1 MFKTTESIL
10 PYNWWNINRLYEK
23 TQEQEDHQLL
33 LPSPQHFF
41 QLCPDGVPGPDPP
54 PGLVATHEQAGPLA
68 PPLLPP
74 VLPEPEPDPP
84 GGPAVGVGLGGGL
97 GVAAGAAKY
106 CYKFCANKEGWI
118 MKKAKHPYLY
128 PKWNGHI

>member
-1 MFKTTESIL
+1 MPHNSITL
-10 PYNWWNINRLYEK
+10 
-23 TQEQEDHQLL
+23 QLVEYKSFIL
-33 LPSPQHFF
+33 KNSGTGRSPAFAPGTPPHFF
-41 QLCPDGVPGPDPP
+41 QLCPDGAPGPDPP

-74 VLPEPEPDPP
+74 VFPEPEPDPP

-118 MKKAKHPYLY
+118 MKKSEQ
-128 PKWNGHI
+128 

>member
-1 MFKTTESIL
+1 MPHNSITL
-10 PYNWWNINRLYEK
+10 
-23 TQEQEDHQLL
+23 QLVEYKSFIL
-33 LPSPQHFF
+33 KNSGTGRSPAFAPGTPPHFF
-41 QLCPDGVPGPDPP
+41 QLCPDGAPGPDPP

-74 VLPEPEPDPP
+74 VFPEPDPP

-118 MKKAKHPYLY
+118 MKKSEQ
-128 PKWNGHI
+128 